1 MDSDKIAFVFPAFIS
16 EYKDDPAANVSEFNE
31 LFMSYLKKAAEFADR
46 DLLEFTPGDDPTK
59 LDELKNQF
67 ISYIYSCTCADLLIK
82 EGVKPGLLAGYS
94 MGIYAALYT
103 ASSISF
109 ETGLLFIRTAY
120 NAIRKSLSF
129 TKYGMC
135 GVIGLSEK
143 DIKEIASRFDLDLMI
158 VNRNSE
164 VSFVI
169 AGSSFHI
176 HVFALKAKEEGALHI
191 RQLVSTI
198 PYHTNLLSDAA
209 KVLSEVVMTADV
221 QSPRIPVIST
231 LRQDMIADEGRAREE
246 VVNNIHLPFNWYAT
260 QLRMFESGIQKFTEC
275 GPSQMLLKNSKF
287 IKDGGKFV
295 TWNSLLKVTE

>member
-16 EYKDDPAANVSEFNE
+16 EYKDDPFARPGNFNE
-31 LFMSYLKKAAEFADR
+31 LFVSYLKKAAEFSGE
-46 DLLEFTPGDDPTK
+46 DLLEFKPGEDPTK
-59 LDELKNQF
+59 LSELKNQF
-67 ISYIYSCTCADLLIK
+67 ISYVYSCTCADLLLHS
-82 EGVKPGLLAGYS
+82 GVNPAVLAGYS

-103 ASSISF
+103 ASAISF
-109 ETGLLFIRTAY
+109 ETGLFFIEQAY
-120 NAIRKSLSF
+120 KAVKKSLSF

-221 QSPRIPVIST
+221 QSPHIPVISV
-231 LRQDMIADEGRAREE
+231 LKQDMIADAGRAKEE
-246 VVNNIHLPFNWYAT
+246 LVNNIYLPFNWYAT
-260 QLRMFESGIQKFTEC
+260 QIRMFESGIHKFTEC
-275 GPSQMLLKNSKF
+275 GPSQMLFKNSKF
-287 IKDGGKFV
+287 IKDAGKFV
-295 TWNSLLKVTE
+295 MWNTLVTG